1 MFNVNGPPK
10 GFNVT
15 SDQSSYDLVS
25 RDIIVCS
32 INGTPNTGSASGL
45 NSSYSFNLGTDNI
58 NQIYKAELISATI
71 AFGNETLPT
80 NVKNNTLILSIPQ
93 MNQNTF
99 NVASNT
105 SGVGSS
111 NEGNNPVQSQIF
123 GQIPDNSTPITP
135 GGVTTPN
142 GIISLLIGARMFDT
156 VQFYNPPLSKV
167 NKIDVQWFDTLGNPV
182 YVSSSVADGVIT
194 TFYFTLRVYYF
205 QKRNNTSSFSTSVF
219 NYGASGTIDSIFQPY
234 QN

>member
-1 MFNVNGPPK
+1 MYNSNGPPK

-25 RDIIVCS
+25 RDIIVS
-32 INGTPNTGSASGL
+32 SVNGTPNTGSASGT

-58 NQIYKAELISATI
+58 NQIYKAELISATV
-71 AFGNETLPT
+71 AFGNATLPT
-80 NVKNNTLILSIPQ
+80 NVRNSTLILSIPQ

-105 SGVGSS
+105 SGATFQGS
-111 NEGNNPVQSQIF
+111 NPVQGQIF

-135 GGVTTPN
+135 GGATTPN
-142 GIISLLIGARMFDT
+142 GIISLFIGARMFDT

-182 YVSSSVADGVIT
+182 YISSTVANGVIT

-219 NYGASGTIDSIFQPY
+219 NYAASGTIDSIY
-234 QN
+234 QS